1 MNFTLSISGFA
12 GMALLALSVSGAA
25 SAQTPTPSA
34 SPLPS
39 SATQRA
45 KPVVKPVAKKRKAK
59 SPKRLSKATLSA
71 FEPLDGSAA
80 LKPASAGTSAAASA
94 LSPMVTGKMDES
106 LRQQPVLESHSGL
119 SLDLPVSGQAYFA
132 DEVSGTA
139 KTEVFERNDTATVEG
154 GDQLG
159 AEPVSVIDRI
169 SDKPK
174 GRPLAN
180 GPLRV
185 KMKDS
190 GVRASVQ
197 FPLSTQP

>member
-1 MNFTLSISGFA
+1 MNIKLSISGFA
-12 GMALLALSVSGAA
+12 GMALLALSVSGVAL
-25 SAQTPTPSA
+25 AQVPTPSA
-34 SPLPS
+34 APQP
-39 SATQRA
+39 AVAAEQ
-45 KPVVKPVAKKRKAK
+45 VKPVAKKRKAK
-59 SPKRLSKATLSA
+59 SGKRLSKATLSA
-71 FEPLDGSAA
+71 FQPLDGSSA
-80 LKPASAGTSAAASA
+80 LKPADASHSNAASS

-106 LRQQPVLESHSGL
+106 LREQPVLESHSGL

-139 KTEVFERNDTATVEG
+139 KAEVFERNDTATVEG
-154 GDQLG
+154 SDQLG

-174 GRPLAN
+174 GKPLAN